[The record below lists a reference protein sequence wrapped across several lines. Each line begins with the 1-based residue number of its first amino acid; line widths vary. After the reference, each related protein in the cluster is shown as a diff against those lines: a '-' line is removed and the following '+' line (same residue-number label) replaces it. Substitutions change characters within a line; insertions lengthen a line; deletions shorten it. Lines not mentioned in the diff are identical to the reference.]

1 MKRPKNVYI
10 GCSGFSYK
18 DWKGTFYPSHIPEGE
33 MIRYYEQY
41 FEVVEIN
48 YTYYSMPHP
57 YTFQSFLEK
66 TKKLKFSV
74 KANQVFTHD
83 RNYTKE
89 DVKKFLEGIKPLLDE
104 EKRFI
109 AILFQFPESFRY
121 TPENLEYIKK
131 LSYDF
136 AGIDRV
142 IEVRH
147 RSFANH
153 EFYEFVE
160 EVGFSALVNI
170 DAPKVKGLLIGPW
183 ESVGVINYVRLHGR
197 NKEKWHNHKEAYERY
212 DYLYSIEELEKIK
225 EKILKIYEGKDTYV
239 FFNNHYRGKGALN
252 ALQLKEL
259 FGEEVKI
266 PKGLLSTFAPK
277 LWE

>member
-1 MKRPKNVYI
+1 MRKFKNIYI

-18 DWKGTFYPSHIPEGE
+18 DWKGTFYPSHISESE
-33 MIRYYEQY
+33 MIVYYEQ
-41 FEVVEIN
+41 FFNVVEIN
-48 YTYYSMPHP
+48 YTYYTMPHP

-66 TKKLKFSV
+66 TKRLKFAV
-74 KANQVFTHD
+74 KANQVFTHE

-89 DVKKFLEGIKPLLDE
+89 DVKKFLEGIKPLLE
-104 EKRFI
+104 EEERFI
-109 AILFQFPESFRY
+109 ALLFQFPESFRY

-131 LSYDF
+131 LSLDF
-136 AGIDRV
+136 TGIDRV

-147 RSFANH
+147 RSFANRD
-153 EFYEFVE
+153 FYEFVE
-160 EVGFSALVNI
+160 EVGFSALVNV
-170 DAPKVKGLLIGPW
+170 DAPKVKGILIGPW
-183 ESVGVINYVRLHGR
+183 VSVGTVNYVRLHGR
-197 NKEKWHNHKEAYERY
+197 NKEKWHVHKEAYERY
-212 DYLYSIEELEKIK
+212 DYLYSIEELEGLK

>member
-1 MKRPKNVYI
+1 MKKFKNIYI

-18 DWKGTFYPSHIPEGE
+18 DWKGTFYPSHIPDNQ
-33 MIRYYEQY
+33 MIIYYEN
-41 FEVVEIN
+41 FFNVVEIN
-48 YTYYSMPHP
+48 YTYYTMPHP
-57 YTFQSFLEK
+57 FTFKSFLEK
-66 TKKLKFSV
+66 TKRLKFSV
-74 KANQVFTHD
+74 KANQVFTHE

-89 DVKKFLEGIKPLLDE
+89 DLKSFIEGIKPLLE
-104 EKRFI
+104 NEKRFI
-109 AILFQFPESFRY
+109 AVLFQFPESFRY
-121 TPENLEYIKK
+121 TRENLDYLKK
-131 LSYDF
+131 LSSDF

-147 RSFANH
+147 RSFANQD
-153 EFYEFVE
+153 FYNFVE
-160 EVGFSALVNI
+160 EIGFSALVNI

-183 ESVGVINYVRLHGR
+183 VSVGIINYVRLHGR
-197 NKEKWHNHKEAYERY
+197 NKEKWHNHKEPYERY
-212 DYLYSIEELEKIK
+212 DYLYSVDELEKLK

-252 ALQLKEL
+252 ALQMKEL

-266 PKGLLSTFAPK
+266 PKGLLSTFAPR